1 MSAAPA
7 ISAEMI
13 ERAIGEPSRTLH
25 AYITDQLGRAGD
37 KLHGL
42 VDDALE
48 HAYICGQKDGW
59 TRGLGA
65 AIAGQGIAGDGERGD
80 DGAAA

>member
-1 MSAAPA
+1 MTDPA
-7 ISAEMI
+7 ITAAMI
-13 ERAIGEPSRTLH
+13 EAAIGVRSRALH
-25 AYITDQLGRAGD
+25 ACITDQLGRAGD

-48 HAYICGQKDGW
+48 QAYVCGQKDGW

-65 AIAGQGIAGDGERGD
+65 AIADHGIEGDGSRYDGD
-80 DGAAA
+80 T